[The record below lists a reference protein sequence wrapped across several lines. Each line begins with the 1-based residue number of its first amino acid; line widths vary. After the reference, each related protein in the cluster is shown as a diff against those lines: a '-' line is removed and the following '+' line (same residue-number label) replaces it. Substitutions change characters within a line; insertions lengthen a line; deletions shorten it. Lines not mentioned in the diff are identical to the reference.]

1 MNSTNWL
8 KKKLAAIISIAF
20 ILMVIAGCG
29 SGSGN
34 NTTAL
39 IPVSGGSSGG
49 GTTTQNGKAVTLTW
63 AVPLSNTEDLAGYRV
78 YYGTAPG
85 NYTSSVEV
93 PANTTSQV
101 ISNLNAGTTYYFA
114 VAAYNSAGDQSPYSN
129 VASKAL

>member
-1 MNSTNWL
+1 MNRMNWL
-8 KKKLAAIISIAF
+8 KNKLAAIISLAF
-20 ILMVIAGCG
+20 ILMVVIGCG

-39 IPVSGGSSGG
+39 IPVSGGSGG
-49 GTTTQNGKAVTLTW
+49 GTTTQTGKAVTLTW

-85 NYTSSVEV
+85 NYTSSVDV
-93 PANTTSQV
+93 SANTTSQV
-101 ISNLNAGTTYYFA
+101 ISNLNPGTTYYFA
-114 VAAYNSAGDQSPYSN
+114 VAAFNSAGDQSPYSN